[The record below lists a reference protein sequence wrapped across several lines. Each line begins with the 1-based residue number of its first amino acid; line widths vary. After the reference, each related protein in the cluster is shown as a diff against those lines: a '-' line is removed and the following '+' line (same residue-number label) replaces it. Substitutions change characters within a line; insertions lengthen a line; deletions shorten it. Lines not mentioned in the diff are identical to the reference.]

1 MAISADTVSTLV
13 THLGESRWVRGHIS
27 AFCVGAVM
35 LVSANLLIGGSRLWS
50 LTAIGIWIM
59 LLVVHIIV
67 VVIARLSHVLLADDE
82 EEIAL
87 LPIKDAFIIQP
98 QRDPTSTWV
107 AASPPPINNQR
118 MATSATAPQE
128 TVSWTVAT
136 DAAQVKRRT
145 DEDASP

>member
-1 MAISADTVSTLV
+1 MTISADTVSRLV

-35 LVSANLLIGGSRLWS
+35 LVSANLLAGGSRLWS

-67 VVIARLSHVLLADDE
+67 VVIARLSHVLLTDE
-82 EEIAL
+82 EEEVSL
-87 LPIKDAFIIQP
+87 LPIKDAFIVQP

-107 AASPPPINNQR
+107 AASPPPGSNQGTTAAP
-118 MATSATAPQE
+118 ATPQE

-136 DAAQVKRRT
+136 DAAQVKRPIDGNT
-145 DEDASP
+145 SP